1 MVLRQ
6 ISLFHFIPF
15 RNFFVFLQES
25 YYFCSMQCDDDSSAS
40 GYINDPFE
48 GISQMFTDVEILS
61 TSEVNVVAKAK
72 RYGRWWLL
80 KGLRQEVTKETGY
93 QQRLRKELEI
103 QMQLQHPNIVTTIG
117 LENVEGLGDC
127 IVMEYVDG
135 VTLKEWLEDVHSRQ
149 EHRKVLRELLEA
161 VDYIHRKGIVH
172 RDLKPE
178 NIIITRNGEHVKLID
193 FGLADADHYAVLK
206 QPAGTPK
213 YMSPEQKERAEANE
227 RNDIYSLGVIMEQ
240 MDLGRGFHYIINRCK
255 APIGQRYQSAKDI
268 AQSIKALWKTKITL
282 LTSGVLVVMALVS
295 IAVWH
300 LWGEKDAKMAI
311 VGQEVSQARQELND
325 QKDSVT
331 KMQEQLAEVSQLQ
344 DQQQANR
351 QRVSKAIEDGKR
363 HIEKEIAKSRVNEH
377 LDTLTSILY
386 LREDYSVIIQ
396 QSNNWVE
403 NYIQTIRSDF
413 NSEELTKVSDAL
425 NHHVGKVTEE
435 WTKKIICLKEEYDK
449 QFTQGD

>member
-1 MVLRQ
+1 
-6 ISLFHFIPF
+6 
-15 RNFFVFLQES
+15 
-25 YYFCSMQCDDDSSAS
+25 MQRDDDSSAS
-40 GYINDPFE
+40 GYINDAFE
-48 GISQMFTDVEILS
+48 GISQVFTDVEILS

-80 KGLRQEVTKETGY
+80 KGLRKEVAKETGY

-135 VTLKEWLEDVHSRQ
+135 ATLKEWLKGANSRK
-149 EHRKVLRELLEA
+149 ERLDVLRELLDA
-161 VDYIHRKGIVH
+161 VEYIHRKGIVH
-172 RDLKPE
+172 RDLKLE

-213 YMSPEQKERAEANE
+213 YMSPEQKERAEADE

-240 MDLGRGFHYIINRCK
+240 MDLGRGFYYILNRCK
-255 APIGQRYQSAKDI
+255 APIGQRYQSVKDI
-268 AQSIKALWKTKITL
+268 TQSIDALRKTKMTVL
-282 LTSGVLVVMALVS
+282 AGGVLVVMALLVS
-295 IAVWH
+295 FAVWH
-300 LWGEKDAKMAI
+300 LRGERDTKTAI
-311 VGQEVSQARQELND
+311 VSQEVSKTKQELDN
-325 QKDSVT
+325 QKDSVA

-344 DQQQANR
+344 DQQRANR

-363 HIEKEIAKSRVNEH
+363 YIDKEIVKSRMNEH

-386 LREDYSVIIQ
+386 LRKDYGVIIQ
-396 QSNNWVE
+396 QSENWVE
-403 NYIQTIRSDF
+403 NYIQTVRSDF
-413 NSEELTKVSDAL
+413 NSEEMMKIREAL
-425 NHHVGKVTEE
+425 NHHIGKVTEE
-435 WTKKIICLKEEYDK
+435 WAKKIICLKDEYDK

>member
-1 MVLRQ
+1 
-6 ISLFHFIPF
+6 
-15 RNFFVFLQES
+15 
-25 YYFCSMQCDDDSSAS
+25 MQRDDGSSAS
-40 GYINDPFE
+40 GYINDAFE
-48 GISQMFTDVEILS
+48 GISQVFTDVEILS

-80 KGLRQEVTKETGY
+80 KGLRKEVAKETGY

-135 VTLKEWLEDVHSRQ
+135 ATLKEWLKGANSRK
-149 EHRKVLRELLEA
+149 ERLDVLRELLDA
-161 VDYIHRKGIVH
+161 VEYIHRKGIVH
-172 RDLKPE
+172 RDLKLE

-213 YMSPEQKERAEANE
+213 YMSPEQKERAEADE

-240 MDLGRGFHYIINRCK
+240 MDLGRGFYYILNRCK
-255 APIGQRYQSAKDI
+255 APIGQRYQSVKDI
-268 AQSIKALWKTKITL
+268 TQSIDALRKTKMTVL
-282 LTSGVLVVMALVS
+282 ACGVLVVMALLVS
-295 IAVWH
+295 FAVWH
-300 LWGEKDAKMAI
+300 LKGERDTKTAI
-311 VGQEVSQARQELND
+311 VSYEVGKTKQELDN
-325 QKDSVT
+325 QKDSVA

-344 DQQQANR
+344 DQQRANR

-363 HIEKEIAKSRVNEH
+363 YIDKEIVKSRMNEH

-386 LREDYSVIIQ
+386 LRKDYGVIIQ
-396 QSNNWVE
+396 QSENWVE
-403 NYIQTIRSDF
+403 NYIQTVRSDF
-413 NSEELTKVSDAL
+413 NSEEMMKIREAL
-425 NHHVGKVTEE
+425 NHHIGKVTEE
-435 WTKKIICLKEEYDK
+435 WAKKIICLKDEYDK

>member
-1 MVLRQ
+1 
-6 ISLFHFIPF
+6 
-15 RNFFVFLQES
+15 
-25 YYFCSMQCDDDSSAS
+25 MQRDDDSSAS
-40 GYINDPFE
+40 GYINDVFE
-48 GISQMFTDVEILS
+48 GISQVFTDVEILS
-61 TSEVNVVAKAK
+61 TSEVNVMAKAK

-80 KGLRQEVTKETGY
+80 KGLRKEVAKETGY

-135 VTLKEWLEDVHSRQ
+135 MTMKEWLKGPNS
-149 EHRKVLRELLEA
+149 RKVRQRVLQELLEA
-161 VDYIHRKGIVH
+161 VDYIHRKCIVH

-213 YMSPEQKERAEANE
+213 YMSPEQKERTEADE

-240 MDLGRGFHYIINRCK
+240 MDLGRGFYYILNRCK
-255 APIGQRYQSAKDI
+255 APIGQRYQSVKDI
-268 AQSIKALWKTKITL
+268 TRSIDALRKTKMTAL
-282 LTSGVLVVMALVS
+282 MGGVLVVMVLLVS
-295 IAVWH
+295 FAVWH
-300 LWGEKDAKMAI
+300 LWVERDAKTAI
-311 VGQEVSQARQELND
+311 VSYEVSKTKQELNN

-331 KMQEQLAEVSQLQ
+331 KMQEQLVEVSQLQ

-363 HIEKEIAKSRVNEH
+363 YIDKEIVKSHMNEH

-386 LREDYSVIIQ
+386 LRKDYGVIIQ
-396 QSNNWVE
+396 QSENWVE
-403 NYIQTIRSDF
+403 NYIQKVRSDF
-413 NSEELTKVSDAL
+413 NSEEMMKIRDAL
-425 NHHVGKVTEE
+425 NHHIGKVTEE
-435 WTKKIICLKEEYDK
+435 WAKKIICLKDEYDK

>member
-1 MVLRQ
+1 
-6 ISLFHFIPF
+6 
-15 RNFFVFLQES
+15 
-25 YYFCSMQCDDDSSAS
+25 
-40 GYINDPFE
+40 
-48 GISQMFTDVEILS
+48 
-61 TSEVNVVAKAK
+61 
-72 RYGRWWLL
+72 
-80 KGLRQEVTKETGY
+80 
-93 QQRLRKELEI
+93 
-103 QMQLQHPNIVTTIG
+103 
-117 LENVEGLGDC
+117 
-127 IVMEYVDG
+127 
-135 VTLKEWLEDVHSRQ
+135 
-149 EHRKVLRELLEA
+149 
-161 VDYIHRKGIVH
+161 
-172 RDLKPE
+172 
-178 NIIITRNGEHVKLID
+178 
-193 FGLADADHYAVLK
+193 
-206 QPAGTPK
+206 
-213 YMSPEQKERAEANE
+213 
-227 RNDIYSLGVIMEQ
+227 
-240 MDLGRGFHYIINRCK
+240 
-255 APIGQRYQSAKDI
+255 
-268 AQSIKALWKTKITL
+268 
-282 LTSGVLVVMALVS
+282 MALVS

-435 WTKKIICLKEEYDK
+435 WTKKIICLKEKYDK

>member
-1 MVLRQ
+1 
-6 ISLFHFIPF
+6 
-15 RNFFVFLQES
+15 
-25 YYFCSMQCDDDSSAS
+25 MQRDDDSSAS
-40 GYINDPFE
+40 GYINDAFE
-48 GISQMFTDVEILS
+48 GISQVFTDVEILS

-80 KGLRQEVTKETGY
+80 KGLRKEVAKETGY

-135 VTLKEWLEDVHSRQ
+135 ATLKEWLKGANSRK
-149 EHRKVLRELLEA
+149 ERLDVLRELLDA
-161 VDYIHRKGIVH
+161 VEYIHRKGIVH
-172 RDLKPE
+172 RDLKLE

-213 YMSPEQKERAEANE
+213 YMSPEQKERAEADE

-240 MDLGRGFHYIINRCK
+240 MDLGRGFYYILNRCK
-255 APIGQRYQSAKDI
+255 APIGQRYQSVKDI
-268 AQSIKALWKTKITL
+268 TQSIDALRKTKMTVL
-282 LTSGVLVVMALVS
+282 AGGVLVVMALLVS
-295 IAVWH
+295 FAVWH
-300 LWGEKDAKMAI
+300 LWGETDTNTSI
-311 VGQEVSQARQELND
+311 VSYEVGKTKQELKN

-351 QRVSKAIEDGKR
+351 QRVSKAIEDGER
-363 HIEKEIAKSRVNEH
+363 NIDKEIVKSRMNEH

-386 LREDYSVIIQ
+386 LRKDYGVIIQ
-396 QSNNWVE
+396 QSENWVE
-403 NYIQTIRSDF
+403 NYIQTVRSEFNPEETMKIR
-413 NSEELTKVSDAL
+413 EAL
-425 NHHVGKVTEE
+425 NHHIGKVTEE
-435 WTKKIICLKEEYDK
+435 WAKKIICLKDEYDK